1 VIRVVLWLTELRS
14 CVVGRL
20 VGGGR
25 GLRGEG
31 LTGWAEKKMSLLEKM
46 APQMMAAS
54 F

>member
-1 VIRVVLWLTELRS
+1 VVQVWG
-14 CVVGRL
+14 VGM
-20 VGGGR
+20 
-25 GLRGEG
+25 G